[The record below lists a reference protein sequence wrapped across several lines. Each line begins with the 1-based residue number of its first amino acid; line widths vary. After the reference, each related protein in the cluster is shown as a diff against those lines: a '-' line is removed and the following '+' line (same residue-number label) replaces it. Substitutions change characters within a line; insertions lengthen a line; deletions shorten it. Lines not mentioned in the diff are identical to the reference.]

1 MTDKVKNLFEK
12 EKRTLKNEIETILSS
27 DVTLIRRPAFDRGL
41 TALGVLRGYS
51 EAFYAGDII
60 TFEEQIAEDHDRIH
74 LLLELYDAYYKPKV
88 GDED

>member
-60 TFEEQIAEDHDRIH
+60 TFEEQIAEDHDRIY